1 MRLKFFLAAFS
12 LAFLAC
18 SPLFSEK
25 GVELTQAEYTQI
37 VQNMMSAQK
46 ALTESENALE
56 RQEEQLRTLGSQL
69 RSQSEYCAR
78 LRQGQRNRLV
88 LTGALFFCLG
98 VVGGTLAV
106 GALSP

>member
-1 MRLKFFLAAFS
+1 M
-12 LAFLAC
+12 LAFPAC
-18 SPLFSEK
+18 SPLFSED

-37 VQNMMSAQK
+37 IQNMMTAEK
-46 ALTESENALE
+46 ALAESESALE

-78 LRQGQRNRLV
+78 LRQGQRNKAV
-88 LTGALFFCLG
+88 LAGALGFCLG

-106 GALSP
+106 SALSP